1 MNLYSWDKQNRLSIE
16 GYLTVHKGLAE
27 LLRDDLNEEEEED
40 ELEFILE

>member
-1 MNLYSWDKQNRLSIE
+1 MNLYSWDKQNRLNIE

-27 LLRDDLNEEEEED
+27 LLRDDIEEENEED